1 MKLEIIVLAVTG
13 FLVANAYHD
22 GKYTKY
28 LQVNKKYFQRYLVIG
43 EVVYFIAGSSNYGGE
58 PEYVERWID
67 ENSNFKKE
75 TKKLIDGRIQSPEV
89 FAVSDDYC
97 DF

>member
-1 MKLEIIVLAVTG
+1 MIEEYSYVYYQSNWSKENGLI
-13 FLVANAYHD
+13 
-22 GKYTKY
+22 K
-28 LQVNKKYFQRYLVIG
+28 KKYDHRSLVIG
-43 EVVYFIAGSSNYGGE
+43 EAVYHVAGPDYDGAE

-75 TKKLIDGRIQSPEV
+75 TKKLIDGRIESPEV

-97 DF
+97 NY